1 MKSLLIEIE
10 YLESA
15 TDEGDNHAAVDLNIF
30 RFREIEIIIIIK
42 ELKSIIMYSKQCQ
55 TWLDYSRRKKPIQ
68 YYFKIHLY
76 LLPHICQIV

>member
-30 RFREIEIIIIIK
+30 RFREIDIIIIIM
-42 ELKSIIMYSKQCQ
+42 ELKSKIMYSKQC
-55 TWLDYSRRKKPIQ
+55 
-68 YYFKIHLY
+68 
-76 LLPHICQIV
+76 